1 MPYNV
6 EDIKDTGNA
15 SPDDV
20 APIREVKY
28 DGVSA

>member
-20 APIREVKY
+20 AHIREVKY
-28 DGVSA
+28 DG

>member
-20 APIREVKY
+20 ALIREVKY
-28 DGVSA
+28 DG

>member
-15 SPDDV
+15 SPADV

-28 DGVSA
+28 DG